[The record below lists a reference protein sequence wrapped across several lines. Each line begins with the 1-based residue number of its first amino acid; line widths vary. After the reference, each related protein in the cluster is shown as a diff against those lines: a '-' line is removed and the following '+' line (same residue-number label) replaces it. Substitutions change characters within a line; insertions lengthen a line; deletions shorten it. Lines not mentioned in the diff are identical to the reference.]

1 MNSRRSSHSWQKDSR
16 RLTYSV
22 GHLYGVEG
30 GRKSY
35 SAHSCSSIR
44 EAGASSANAQLVC
57 PFAGYDA
64 VSLERAVRSDV
75 AREDLVESIMEAA
88 KTESPRAACKL
99 LLTAKSRTCT
109 DVGSVPEFSKPSQ
122 YFQYS
127 AVQEP

>member
-1 MNSRRSSHSWQKDSR
+1 MS
-16 RLTYSV
+16 YSI

-57 PFAGYDA
+57 PFAGYDDA
-64 VSLERAVRSDV
+64 TLERAVRGDV

-88 KTESPRAACKL
+88 KTESPHAACKL
-99 LLTAKSRTCT
+99 LLCAKSRAHT
-109 DVGSVPEFSKPSQ
+109 DVDSVPEFSKPSQ
-122 YFQYS
+122 FFRYS
-127 AVQEP
+127 AAVQEP